1 MYDTI
6 RHDETSPRRRLWI
19 AELLLVLGILAMGGF
34 ALFSDARVTPSEL
47 LAGLSDVID
56 R

>member
-1 MYDTI
+1 MFDTA
-6 RHDETSPRRRLWI
+6 RHDEQSPRRRMWI
-19 AELLLVLGILAMGGF
+19 AELLLVVGILAMGGF
-34 ALFSDARVTPSEL
+34 ALFSDSRVTPSEL